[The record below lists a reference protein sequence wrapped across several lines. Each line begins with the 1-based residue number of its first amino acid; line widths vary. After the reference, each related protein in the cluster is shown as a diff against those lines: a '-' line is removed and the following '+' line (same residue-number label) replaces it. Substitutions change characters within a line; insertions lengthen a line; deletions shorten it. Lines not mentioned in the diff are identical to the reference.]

1 MLAVP
6 GSRIARRQDAKPG
19 SAAVVPGGHAQG
31 REEPLEAQP
40 DHGREEAAPAMPPA
54 AGSSDSAEAPSG
66 IAHPV
71 SMPSPPLNIS
81 AITVVMHR

>member
-1 MLAVP
+1 MLAVL

-31 REEPLEAQP
+31 LRSPSTLSPIMVGKGPPPL
-40 DHGREEAAPAMPPA
+40 MPPA